1 MVSVIKT
8 PVGTLSY
15 PNFYLPR
22 ERVQSK
28 GEKVF
33 SGVLLFT
40 MQQTKSEQ
48 WKEMMQVIDA
58 LVRLSFPKL
67 ILGKGVRSP
76 IRRCDEKDDNSFP
89 DEYVFFLN
97 AWSKQKPGVVDAALN
112 DILDSSGVWPGQL
125 ARFAITPFA
134 YDKQGNKGVSFALEN
149 VQIVKSEGMKRLD
162 GRKSAADRFDDN
174 ELGDYD
180 DKV

>member
-1 MVSVIKT
+1 MSVIKT

-15 PNFYLPR
+15 PNFYVPR
-22 ERVQSK
+22 ERVQSN

-40 MQQTKSEQ
+40 SQQAKSEQ
-48 WKEMMQVIDA
+48 WKAMTQAIEA
-58 LVRLSFPKL
+58 LVRASFPKL

-76 IRRCDEKDDNSFP
+76 IRRCDEKDDNPFP
-89 DEYVFFLN
+89 DGCEFFIN
-97 AWSKQKPGVVDAALN
+97 AWSKQKPGVVDVALN

-125 ARFAITPFA
+125 ARFSVTPFA
-134 YDKQGNKGVSFALEN
+134 YEKQGNKGVSFALEN

-162 GRKSAADRFDDN
+162 GRKSAADRFDDD

-180 DKV
+180 GTV